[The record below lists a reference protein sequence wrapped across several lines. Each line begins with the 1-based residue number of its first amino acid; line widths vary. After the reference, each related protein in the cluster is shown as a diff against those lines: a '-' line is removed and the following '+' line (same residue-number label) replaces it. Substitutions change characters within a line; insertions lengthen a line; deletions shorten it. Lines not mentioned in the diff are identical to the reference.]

1 MTGRRGIRIDVG
13 CGSARNHGAM
23 ELRSLHYFVRIAEL
37 GSITRASAHLQIAQ
51 PALTRHLQRLEDEL
65 DTPLFTRAN
74 RGVRLTEAGHRLLE
88 SAQRILRDVERAGDE
103 IRAHAAHPSGK
114 IVLGVTPTLCPVVVP
129 ELFARMRRH
138 YPMIE
143 LKVVHAGTIRLEEFV
158 VDGRVDIGLLA
169 EISRSRLIISTRLA
183 EEEMVLVTRPGARP
197 SGIVSFDE
205 LCRTPL
211 ILGDGLRAAMDALL
225 AGQNIELDVE
235 TELNDHETIRLMVQ
249 QGVGASILPHSSV
262 YRECARGL
270 AEAHRIGSSGVFR
283 TLALGVAA
291 GRSSSPAREAVAEVV
306 AQVLSGIEAED
317 WLCLNPDISIRSLG
331 KEKGRAD
338 RRFAD
343 PPLGKRQDVTA
354 TPANPDLQC
363 R

>member
-1 MTGRRGIRIDVG
+1 
-13 CGSARNHGAM
+13 M

-51 PALTRHLQRLEDEL
+51 PALTRHVQRLEEEL
-65 DTPLFTRAN
+65 DTALFVRAN
-74 RGVRLTEAGHRLLE
+74 RGVRLTEAGHKLLE

-114 IVLGVTPTLCPVVVP
+114 IVLGVTPTFCPVIVP
-129 ELFARMRRH
+129 DLFARMRRH

-169 EISRSRLIISTRLA
+169 EISRSRLITSARLA
-183 EEEMVLVTRPGARP
+183 EEEMVLVTRPGIRP
-197 SGIVSFDE
+197 RGVVTFDE
-205 LCRTPL
+205 LRRTPL
-211 ILGDGLRAAMDALL
+211 ILGDGLRAAMETLL
-225 AGQNIELDVE
+225 AGHDVELNVE

-262 YRECARGL
+262 YRECGRGL
-270 AEAHRIGSSGVFR
+270 AEAHRITASGIFR

-291 GRSSSPAREAVAEVV
+291 SRSTSSAREAVAEVV
-306 AQVLSGIEAED
+306 AQVVSEIEAEGR
-317 WLCLNPDISIRSLG
+317 LRLSL
-331 KEKGRAD
+331 ENLEAASSHSLPRA
-338 RRFAD
+338 RRRV
-343 PPLGKRQDVTA
+343 GT
-354 TPANPDLQC
+354 
-363 R
+363 